1 MLVRK
6 LTESIKKPRTPSAT
20 NPHIL
25 TAKVEGNP
33 KEDKTDSQAQQTDAT
48 TQVMI
53 ISTTQVMIIS
63 SKFLLLILQH
73 LLSIQLFI
81 RTKSTEPLRLYC
93 QLSSIIRTAPSIT
106 NSITLQDQHQLTVKK
121 SN

>member
-1 MLVRK
+1 MLVKK

-33 KEDKTDSQAQQTDAT
+33 KEDKTDSHAQQTDAT

-53 ISTTQVMIIS
+53 IS
-63 SKFLLLILQH
+63 SKFFTTH
-73 LLSIQLFI
+73 
-81 RTKSTEPLRLYC
+81 STTP
-93 QLSSIIRTAPSIT
+93 SKHTAVHKNQIY
-106 NSITLQDQHQLTVKK
+106 
-121 SN
+121 